1 MQQQPVGMFE
11 EARKVEQA
19 MKMGYT
25 WFDMMYPR
33 GSDAEARELKIGK
46 YADTKLNQ
54 MISSNYKETL
64 IQNNN
69 LTGRKRARGT

>member
-1 MQQQPVGMFE
+1 MQKSLFE
-11 EARKVEQA
+11 EVNKMEQA

-46 YADTKLNQ
+46 YSTPELNQ
-54 MISSNYKETL
+54 LIGLNYREALMKENPDRL
-64 IQNNN
+64 S
-69 LTGRKRARGT
+69 GKKRARKD